1 MVSVHQQRIHDF
13 KLEVLRGAIPGIAVM
28 TGYGERE
35 SIGTTATG
43 EDMWRGN
50 ELSATPSS
58 PASDILIPTPAA
70 GGEQM
75 TVISESVED
84 VAGGDGASTIIITY
98 IDSSGD
104 QQTTPLTLNGTTAVD
119 VTPADVK
126 FVQEMSVSSLGSG
139 NVTGVSVGNI
149 RIYQKADDT
158 LVYNMIAAGGN
169 ESLVSARMVPAGKTL
184 YLQGW
189 NAGEASNQGRLTMR
203 LRSDATVVPGVLQT
217 GVFLFRST
225 AYINQ
230 STTGEIA
237 LGFKIPAGATVKAS
251 AWAASVNSEASVTW
265 WGYLVDD

>member
-13 KLEVLRGAIPGIAVM
+13 KLEVLRGAIPGTAVM

-43 EDMWRGN
+43 EDIWRGN

-58 PASDILIPTPAA
+58 PASDVLIPTPAA
-70 GGEQM
+70 AGEQM

-84 VAGGDGASTIIITY
+84 VAGGDGASTILITY
-98 IDSSGD
+98 IDGSGD
-104 QQTTPLTLNGTTAVD
+104 EQTTPLTLNGTTAVD
-119 VTPADVK
+119 VTPSDVK
-126 FVQEMSVSSLGSG
+126 FVQSMNVTALGSG
-139 NVTGVSVGNI
+139 NLTGVSAGNI
-149 RIYQKADDT
+149 RIYRKAGDT

-169 ESLVSARMVPAGKTL
+169 MSLVSARMIPTGKTL

-203 LRSDATVVPGVLQT
+203 LRSDSTIAGVLQT

-225 AYINQ
+225 SYINQ

-251 AWAASVNSEASVTW
+251 AWAAANNSEASVTW